1 MNPEHFS
8 YYKNFLYK
16 NSGLA
21 ITEAKIY
28 LLESR
33 LTPVAKKHGF
43 ADLAAMTQSLRSAA
57 NAVIEKDVIDAMM
70 TNETLFFRD
79 ERPFRQ
85 LTTNVMPSM
94 VAARENLKSLRIWS
108 AACSTGQEPYSIAMT
123 IADNFPQLG
132 NWAVNIMATDLS
144 DIALTQARTA
154 EYNQF
159 EVQRGLPIQMLMKH
173 FEQDGQKWRINEK
186 IRKMVNFKNFNLL
199 ESMDALPRFDIIL
212 CRNVLIYFDEATK
225 KKILS
230 NMLKKLAPDGF
241 LFLGGAESVM
251 GLCPELK
258 HVHDSP
264 GLYTIRAEQ
273 PVSVQSAA
281 IGENKPAEI
290 VTRTGS
296 L

>member
-1 MNPEHFS
+1 MKPENFS
-8 YYKNFLYK
+8 YYKDFLYK

-28 LLESR
+28 LLDSR

-43 ADLAAMTQSLRSAA
+43 ADLAAMTQSLRSTA
-57 NAVIEKDVIDAMM
+57 NPVIQKDVIDAMM

-85 LTTNVMPSM
+85 LTTNVMPTM
-94 VAARENLKSLRIWS
+94 VTARENMKSLRIWS

-123 IADNFPQLG
+123 IADNFPQLS
-132 NWAVNIMATDLS
+132 NWAINILATDLS
-144 DIALTQARTA
+144 DIALAQARTA

-199 ESMDALPRFDIIL
+199 ESMDALPKFDIIL

-230 NMLKKLAPDGF
+230 NIIKKLAPDGF

-264 GLYTIRAEQ
+264 GLYTIKNDQ
-273 PVSVQSAA
+273 DLSVQSVSFSSNQPLEA
-281 IGENKPAEI
+281 

-296 L
+296 P